1 MSNQTTNQEE
11 QIQYSKLLSSLFCSL
26 SIIALSILSLLNNLS
41 LDFYS
46 MITLLKV
53 VIPAAICFWFLGF
66 VIGKTLDNTNAKI
79 IKQETEKKIKAET
92 EPYEIPSMFSAMGID
107 ESTESDMGIL

>member
-53 VIPAAICFWFLGF
+53 VIPAAICFWFIGF
-66 VIGKTLDNTNAKI
+66 VIGKTLDNTSTKI

-92 EPYEIPSMFSAMGID
+92 EPYEIPSMFGAMGD